1 MGVRDDQCN
10 YGIQKVQLQTDYC
23 LSCKTKH
30 VNFIFS
36 YLSSPVCAA
45 ATTAKMQNEGEKR
58 RSAAMLY
65 SRSTEARCM
74 SFPFDF
80 LPLFLKTTFSQF
92 AQIRNWG
99 GFSCLS

>member
-58 RSAAMLY
+58 RSAAMLKGY

-80 LPLFLKTTFSQF
+80 LPLLKNHDFHNLLKF
-92 AQIRNWG
+92 ATG
-99 GFSCLS
+99 GG